1 MVLLARQQRVVFVFT
16 LALQNCIHF
25 SFTHVE
31 TATFHLLSSE
41 CHAGAPGL
49 HSEAGS
55 RRCHGEAGRAAHWL
69 TPVCYMTLDV
79 AETVIRSRRSVC
91 LVLCCLFARGRKTI
105 IFNSGREPRRARCQ
119 TPPLDEKDLKKKEK
133 RSGCKQ
139 TDVIAS
145 AAFSLLV
152 PLRPSSPGANYP
164 SSHPAAALHVSRAC
178 ALTLVADPLLLV
190 NFSVISRSDV

>member
-1 MVLLARQQRVVFVFT
+1 MFLPSHFKIPYISVLRTLKLRHFIFYRQNVT
-16 LALQNCIHF
+16 LALLAC
-25 SFTHVE
+25 
-31 TATFHLLSSE
+31 TAKP
-41 CHAGAPGL
+41 GA
-49 HSEAGS
+49 

-105 IFNSGREPRRARCQ
+105 IFNSGQEPRRARCQ

-139 TDVIAS
+139 TDVITS

-152 PLRPSSPGANYP
+152 PLRPSFPGANYP